1 VDNAALHSTVGETL
15 SLLAEGLEPFVEKV
29 FRTQLPAAVTWTS
42 AVAHQ
47 DELAGHTGSV
57 YDPNDLT
64 LLLRVLTERLGG
76 LGFPFDRDLPRQGQL
91 YATELRETHSAWLQD
106 EVFTAQTA
114 YRAADSASLLLR
126 LVGAN
131 ALADEVDALK
141 LPLLSAQVV
150 TEAAEAADVA
160 DAAPIHPTVPAAL
173 LTIKS
178 VPFLSYAMAH
188 CRVPIIDEIVVE
200 NQSTEQRGASL
211 EIDVTSARGSL
222 GAPKVLM
229 VDLGEG
235 QTTTL
240 RTVNLLLDPAL
251 MLDVQNQ
258 RPGVIRATLRDAL
271 GGVLAETFVDVQIL
285 AFNYWIAQPLNLG
298 LELLAAHVQPNAAA
312 IAPLL
317 REASALLDTRTGD
330 PSLSGYKTENPERV
344 DATVE
349 AIYDAMRARDI
360 RYTEAPTNWG
370 STGQMVRTPAEVL
383 DGRLGTSLDTTLTL
397 AAALEQAGINSTLW
411 MLEGHIFLG
420 YWRIDSALESVA
432 HTDVSEIVNRVDL
445 GSIALVE
452 TTGVTGGSTSEV
464 FAASRRVP
472 HTKHLADGLDKF
484 LGVTDIREARNSHI
498 YPLPSRSVDDE
509 GHITVTQYQPAGA
522 VIAPYYASPSAPRSA
537 EATEVPER
545 VAGWKNALLDLS
557 LRNKLI
563 NYTDRSGFR
572 IEVPAPAVSRMEDAV
587 NAGTAIQL
595 LGSDAVP
602 TIYATRGI
610 QYGRDMPEDAR
621 ELLLADKKSV
631 FIDITSA
638 SYTSKLRYLA
648 NKAKTIVEETGANNL
663 YLAFGMM
670 HWTLN
675 DRELRS
681 PLVLIPVTIT
691 TANRGTSFRITIDES
706 GESTPNYCLLEKL
719 RVSFGLQI
727 PGLSAPSEDASGI
740 DLAGTFRAVRE
751 AVDQA
756 GLPFRVEESVDLSVL
771 QFAKFRLWK
780 DLDENWETLAKNS
793 LVSHLV
799 HTPLDA
805 FTDPVAAS
813 PEVDLDALGG
823 AVPVPADSSQLEA
836 VAEAVEGRTFV
847 LEGPPGTGKSQTI
860 TNLLARSLADG
871 KRVLFVAEKRAA
883 LDVVKKRLES
893 VGLGAFSLDLHDK
906 GARPNAVR
914 AQIRTALDL
923 QLQSD
928 SVALEMNEETARSSR
943 SSLARYATR
952 LHATNAAGLSLYSA
966 RAMEMAA
973 SDSVN
978 ALPIP
983 SALVSDATP
992 EAIAGLRTVLRHLSE
1007 VSDLARPG
1015 PQHPWAFVDER
1026 DGTTLDTAAIVDAAR
1041 EFDRALEAA
1050 QVAALDLSALNR
1062 MTTPAAVARW
1072 DTLAGA
1078 PRYPLAQIDDLHS
1091 DAWRAYLTAFRADIT
1106 AVTSA
1111 TPDWSTTFAPT
1122 VLTRDIPMIHQ
1133 AALAADESGFF
1144 GRKKKRRA
1152 VLASLAADLT
1162 VESSTV
1168 PLNELSTLTASLA
1181 ASHSAAAQLRASAQ
1195 KLPLPLVTESWNP
1208 FIAEQAEKLD
1218 RDLGLIDWLGRTLNS
1233 GDGEHTDDLRAYYTA
1248 TPVGTHQAELHRL
1261 AETWKA
1267 LDTATAVDPHVIE
1280 RWAGDAGWFA
1290 QWWATRDARKLDAAQ
1305 PVTLERWLALVR
1317 HLEPL
1322 RSAGLVAARES
1333 ILRGQ
1338 VQADD
1343 AALAFDKGIARAS
1356 IAERADA
1363 NALTEFDAVAHNRT
1377 INRFTTSSRDVRE
1390 ELPRAIPV
1398 EVLANRSF
1406 ATNIGAGMI
1415 GGLRRQIDRQRGG
1428 MSVRA
1433 LFENYGELITKVMP
1447 CTLMS
1452 PESVARFF
1460 PANSNLFDIVVFDEA
1475 SQIRVADA
1483 VGAMGRGRS
1492 VVIVGDSKQM
1502 PPTSFAEVGTSLD
1515 EDIEI
1520 SAETVVDEESILS
1533 ECVQARVPSKWLSW
1547 HYRSQDESLI
1557 AFSNYH
1563 YYDNRL
1569 SSFPAP
1575 VAPSRTNTDGHGV
1588 SMVLIDGHFNRSG
1601 KGKTLRINQLEAD
1614 AIVAD
1619 IQQRF
1624 AESPD
1629 DSPSVGVIT
1638 FNAQQRDLI
1647 ENMLRDS
1654 PDERIA
1660 LALDENDGLFVK
1672 NLENVQGDERD
1683 TILFSIAF
1691 SANAKG
1697 VVPLNFGPLS
1707 RAGGER
1713 RLNVAITRARRQVV
1727 LFASFEPS
1735 ALRAQDTSSVGI
1747 KHLKAYLEM
1756 AASGGDTTTDA
1767 LPRQSIID
1775 RHREDV
1781 ATELRSLGYAVH
1793 TDVGLSDFRV
1803 DITVGTADDA
1813 EQPLVAVLLDGPNWR
1828 ARRTVSDR
1836 DGLPVEVLQGLM
1848 RWPGVERVWL
1858 PEWLQDREG
1867 TISHLADAV
1876 DTAAARFAA
1885 PSSSESALVP
1895 AVSESAPDPVNEPAP
1910 DIP

>member
-1 VDNAALHSTVGETL
+1 VDHAVLHSTVGETL
-15 SLLAEGLEPFVEKV
+15 SLLADGLEPFVTRV
-29 FRTQLPAAVTWTS
+29 FDAALPDGETWTS
-42 AVAHQ
+42 ALQHQ
-47 DELAGHTGSV
+47 DELTNQASGTYESH
-57 YDPNDLT
+57 DLT

-91 YATELRETHSAWLQD
+91 YATELRATQSDWAENTS
-106 EVFTAQTA
+106 FTPQTA

-126 LVGAN
+126 LVGAT
-131 ALADEVDALK
+131 AEADQVDALK
-141 LPLLSAQVV
+141 LPLLPSRVDTVAMESDAPQVDAERVDATPAEPARSTPPSA
-150 TEAAEAADVA
+150 T
-160 DAAPIHPTVPAAL
+160 

-188 CRVPIIDEIVVE
+188 CRVPIIDEIVID
-200 NQSTEQRGASL
+200 NQSTERRGASL
-211 EIDVTSARGSL
+211 EINVVSAQGSL

-235 QTTTL
+235 ATTTL

-251 MLDVQNQ
+251 MLDVEEQ
-258 RPGVIRATLRDAL
+258 RPGIIRATLRDAL
-271 GGVLAETFVDVQIL
+271 GAIIGETSVDVQIL
-285 AFNYWIAQPLNLG
+285 AYNHWIAQPLNLG
-298 LELLAAHVQPNAAA
+298 LELLAAHVQPNASA
-312 IAPLL
+312 IAVLL
-317 REASALLDTRTGD
+317 AEASDLLNIRTFD
-330 PSLSGYKTENPERV
+330 PSLSGYQTESPERV
-344 DATVE
+344 DTMVE

-360 RYTEAPTNWG
+360 RYAEPPASWG
-370 STGQMVRTPAEVL
+370 STGQKVRTPAEVL

-445 GSIALVE
+445 GSIALLD
-452 TTGVTGGSTSEV
+452 TAGVTGGSTSAT

-472 HTKHLADGLDKF
+472 HTTHLANGLDKF

-509 GHITVTQYQPAGA
+509 GHVTVTQYQPAGA
-522 VIAPYYASPSAPRSA
+522 VIAPYYAAPGAARESEASP
-537 EATEVPER
+537 VPER
-545 VAGWKNALLDLS
+545 VAVWKNSLLDLS

-572 IEVPAPAVSRMEDAV
+572 LEVPVPAVSRMEDAV
-587 NAGTAIQL
+587 NAGTPLNL
-595 LGSDAVP
+595 LGSDNVP
-602 TIYATRGI
+602 AIDASRGI
-610 QYGRDMPEDAR
+610 QYGRDLSEDAR

-631 FIDITSA
+631 YIDITSA
-638 SYTSKLRYLA
+638 SYTAKLRYLA

-663 YLAFGMM
+663 YLAFGML
-670 HWTLN
+670 HWSIN

-751 AVDQA
+751 AVDTA

-780 DLDENWETLAKNS
+780 DLDENWETLTQNS

-805 FTDPVAAS
+805 YTDPIAAS
-813 PEVDLDALGG
+813 AEVDLDALGG
-823 AVPVPADSSQLEA
+823 TVPVPADSSQLEA
-836 VAEAVEGRTFV
+836 VAEAVQGRTFV

-914 AQIRTALDL
+914 AQIKSALDL
-923 QLQSD
+923 HLESD
-928 SVALEMNEETARSSR
+928 SVSLEMNEETARASR

-966 RAMEMAA
+966 RAQEMAA
-973 SDSVN
+973 DPNVT

-983 SALVSDATP
+983 SALVADGSP
-992 EAIAGLRTVLRHLSE
+992 EIFAALRSTFRGLAE

-1015 PQHPWAFVDER
+1015 PQHPWAFLDEKP
-1026 DGTTLDTAAIVDAAR
+1026 GTTLDTASIVDAAR
-1041 EFDRALEAA
+1041 EFDRALDDA
-1050 QVAALDLSALNR
+1050 QTAGFTLETLNR
-1062 MTTPAAVARW
+1062 LTTPSMVERW
-1072 DTLAGA
+1072 DALAGA
-1078 PRYPLAQIDDLHS
+1078 PRYPLAQLDDLYS
-1091 DAWRAYLTAFRADIT
+1091 DAWQNYLTAFRADIAT
-1106 AVTSA
+1106 LKVS
-1111 TPDWSTTFAPT
+1111 TPDWTTTFAPA
-1122 VLTRDIPMIHQ
+1122 VLARDIPTIHQ
-1133 AALAADESGFF
+1133 AALAADDSGFF

-1152 VLASLAADLT
+1152 VLASLAADLLVDAT
-1162 VESSTV
+1162 TV
-1168 PLNELSTLTASLA
+1168 PLKELSTLTASLA
-1181 ASHSAAAQLRASAQ
+1181 ASHAAAAQLRTSAG
-1195 KLPLPLVTESWNP
+1195 KLPMPLVTESWNP
-1208 FIAEQAEKLD
+1208 FVAEQADTLD
-1218 RDLGLIDWLGRTLNS
+1218 RALSWLTWLGRTLHTLDS
-1233 GDGEHTDDLRAYYTA
+1233 TVDGGDHTADLRAYYSS
-1248 TPVGTHQAELHRL
+1248 TPVGAQQAELHRL
-1261 AETWKA
+1261 AETWA
-1267 LDTATAVDPHVIE
+1267 RLDTVTAVDPHLIE
-1280 RWAGDAGWFA
+1280 RWAADTGWIA
-1290 QWWATRDARKLDAAQ
+1290 QWCATRTARKLDAAQ

-1317 HLEPL
+1317 HVEPL
-1322 RSAGLVAARES
+1322 RTAGLVAARES

-1338 VQADD
+1338 VQADE
-1343 AALAFDKGIARAS
+1343 AALAFDKGVARAS

-1363 NALTEFDAVAHNRT
+1363 NALTEFDALAHNRT
-1377 INRFTTSSRDVRE
+1377 INRFTTSTKEVRA

-1398 EVLANRSF
+1398 DVLKLRSF
-1406 ATNIGAGMI
+1406 STNLGAGML
-1415 GGLRRQIDRQRGG
+1415 GGLQRQLDRQRGG
-1428 MSVRA
+1428 MSVRT
-1433 LFENYGELITKVMP
+1433 LFENYGELITKIMP

-1460 PANSNLFDIVVFDEA
+1460 PANADLFDIVVFDEA

-1483 VGAMGRGRS
+1483 VGAMGRARS
-1492 VVIVGDSKQM
+1492 VVVVGDSKQM
-1502 PPTSFAEVGTSLD
+1502 PPTSFAEVGTSID

-1575 VAPSRTNTDGHGV
+1575 VAAAQTSDDGHGV

-1601 KGKTLRINQLEAD
+1601 KGKTLRINQVEAD

-1619 IQQRF
+1619 IQNRF
-1624 AESPD
+1624 AASPD

-1654 PDERIA
+1654 DDERIA
-1660 LALDENDGLFVK
+1660 LALDETDGLFVK

-1727 LFASFEPS
+1727 LFASFEPG

-1756 AASGGDTTTDA
+1756 AASGGAQTTDA

-1781 ATELRSLGYAVH
+1781 ATELRALGFAVH

-1803 DITVGTADDA
+1803 DLTVASADA
-1813 EQPLVAVLLDGPNWR
+1813 PQQPLVAVLLDGPNWR

-1836 DGLPVEVLQGLM
+1836 DGLPVEVLEGLM

-1858 PEWLQDREG
+1858 PEWLQDRDATVER
-1867 TISHLADAV
+1867 LRAAV
-1876 DTAAARFAA
+1876 DTAAARFERDNAA
-1885 PSSSESALVP
+1885 
-1895 AVSESAPDPVNEPAP
+1895 
-1910 DIP
+1910 